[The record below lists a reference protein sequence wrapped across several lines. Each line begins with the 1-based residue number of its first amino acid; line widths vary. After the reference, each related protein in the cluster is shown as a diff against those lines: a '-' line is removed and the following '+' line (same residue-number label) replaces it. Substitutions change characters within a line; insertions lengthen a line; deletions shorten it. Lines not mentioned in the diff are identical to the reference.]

1 VHTALVPVSVD
12 TPELIALRAEVRAF
26 LRECIAAGDFV
37 PQSDSWQSSVNIEFS
52 KKLAARGW
60 VGMSIPVEYGGQG
73 KGALERF
80 VVTEELLAHGAPVAA
95 HWIAD
100 RQMVAAIMRNGTE
113 EQRRTYLP
121 GIARGERYFCI
132 GMSEPDSGS
141 DLASVRTKATPD
153 GTGWRINGAKV
164 WTSIAHVATNM
175 VVLVR
180 TDEGERQQGLSQF
193 LIDLPNPNITIDPI
207 YTIDGEH
214 HFNQVYFDNAYVEGS
229 ALLGARGDGWKQCTA
244 ELANERSGPERLLS
258 VFPLLQRWA
267 ENIDDDDAIDQLELG
282 RLLSRLIVLR
292 QMSLGVLSRLL
303 EGSEPS
309 VEAALVKDLGT
320 IFEGEVVDSIR
331 RAAMTQP
338 GLGSTEIDSL
348 LFDSIRHSPAFT
360 LRGGTN
366 EILRGIIAK
375 GLWHA

>member
-1 VHTALVPVSVD
+1 VSVD

-121 GIARGERYFCI
+121 GIASGERYFCI

-141 DLASVRTKATPD
+141 DLASVR
-153 GTGWRINGAKV
+153 
-164 WTSIAHVATNM
+164 
-175 VVLVR
+175 
-180 TDEGERQQGLSQF
+180 
-193 LIDLPNPNITIDPI
+193 
-207 YTIDGEH
+207 
-214 HFNQVYFDNAYVEGS
+214 
-229 ALLGARGDGWKQCTA
+229 
-244 ELANERSGPERLLS
+244 
-258 VFPLLQRWA
+258 
-267 ENIDDDDAIDQLELG
+267 
-282 RLLSRLIVLR
+282 
-292 QMSLGVLSRLL
+292 
-303 EGSEPS
+303 
-309 VEAALVKDLGT
+309 
-320 IFEGEVVDSIR
+320 
-331 RAAMTQP
+331 
-338 GLGSTEIDSL
+338 
-348 LFDSIRHSPAFT
+348 
-360 LRGGTN
+360 
-366 EILRGIIAK
+366 
-375 GLWHA
+375 